1 MRVRDDARSVWY
13 SSMCLEGKQCLMDN
27 GLQRG
32 SERISHYNVRTTR
45 GRQGMVE
52 GPDKTGQHKWNSH

>member
-1 MRVRDDARSVWY
+1 
-13 SSMCLEGKQCLMDN
+13 MCLEGKQCLMDN

-52 GPDKTGQHKWNSH
+52 NGPEKTGQHKWNSH